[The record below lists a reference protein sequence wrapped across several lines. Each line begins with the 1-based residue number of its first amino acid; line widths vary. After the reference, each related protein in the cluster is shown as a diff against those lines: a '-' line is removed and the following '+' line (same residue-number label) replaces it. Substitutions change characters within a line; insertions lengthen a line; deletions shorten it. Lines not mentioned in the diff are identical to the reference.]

1 MQPRRRLPRTEI
13 KIETMFGNGAKVLI
27 IDFVMQ
33 CFRKLGVKIKAGL
46 LLVPIVMFSLFVEGA
61 SYVGATEQYT
71 PEHVGSQGII
81 EVAKAE
87 PEKGDEEEV
96 NDPLEPVNRVV
107 FKFNEFFQ
115 SILLRPIA
123 NLYNE
128 NLPAVFRSG
137 VSNFLNNIATP
148 VTVANQILQ
157 GNPEEAVRSVGRFM
171 VNSSLGIGG
180 IVDAAAELGDP
191 GRDEDF
197 GQTLGVWGTGEG
209 FYLVLPIFGP
219 SNPRDAIGKFLV
231 DSYFDPVGQWIEN
244 TNQTK
249 LYWSQKVIDGISEYA
264 DVVDELDQMKKTSV
278 DYYAV
283 IRSLYRQKRNSEISN
298 GELIDIP
305 AIPDLGYDFEP
316 RKPREPIA
324 NVVK

>member
-1 MQPRRRLPRTEI
+1 
-13 KIETMFGNGAKVLI
+13 MFVNGAKVLI
-27 IDFVMQ
+27 IDFIMK

-46 LLVPIVMFSLFVEGA
+46 LIISIVVFSLFVDG
-61 SYVGATEQYT
+61 SFSVGAAEQYAAET
-71 PEHVGSQGII
+71 AAPQLST
-81 EVAKAE
+81 EVSKAE

-96 NDPLEPVNRVV
+96 NDPLEPMNRVI

-123 NLYNE
+123 NLYND

-148 VTVANQILQ
+148 VTVVNQILQ

-180 IVDAAAELGDP
+180 IVDAAADLGDP

-249 LYWSQKVIDGISEYA
+249 LYWSKKVIDGISEYA

-316 RKPREPIA
+316 GKPREPIA
-324 NVVK
+324 NVVR